1 MRNTNCRSSMAR
13 SRRSLRSAMAL
24 WFAAATLLAC
34 SDATSPDESRT
45 SFGPSVAVAGGT
57 GRAYVTVSGAGVPTE
72 LGLVLSEGA
81 LVGLPTGNA
90 EYVFALPASASTT
103 AYKHAV
109 INWIALGHPPAG
121 VYTVP
126 HFDFHFYTIT
136 NEQRTAIV
144 LGDSVLSAKMFRV
157 PATEFIPAGYVTGMA
172 GERMGLHWRDPAAPE
187 LNGAPFTQT
196 FIYGSYDGAMT
207 FAEPMI
213 ARTYLETKPAAV
225 VTSLKLPAQ
234 YATHGYQ
241 ATSYA
246 VAYDQ
251 ATKEYRVSLV
261 NLVLR

>member
-1 MRNTNCRSSMAR
+1 
-13 SRRSLRSAMAL
+13 MAL
-24 WFAAATLLAC
+24 SLAGALLSC
-34 SDATSPDESRT
+34 SDATSPDESST
-45 SFGPSVAVAGGT
+45 SFGPSVAMAGGT
-57 GRAYVTVSGAGVPTE
+57 ARTYVTVNGAGVPTE
-72 LGLVLSEGA
+72 VGLALTEAA
-81 LVGLPTGNA
+81 LVGLPAGNA
-90 EYVFALPASASTT
+90 EYVFALPASSSTT
-103 AYKHAV
+103 AYRHAV

-136 NEQRTAIV
+136 NEQRTTIV
-144 LGDSVLSAKMFRV
+144 LGDSVLSAKMLRA
-157 PATEFIPAGYVTGMA
+157 PAAEFIPTGYVTGMA
-172 GERMGLHWRDPAAPE
+172 SERMGLHWRDPAAPE

-196 FIYGSYDGAMT
+196 FIYGSYDGAMI

-213 ARTYLETKPAAV
+213 AKAYLETKPAPV
-225 VTSLKLPAQ
+225 VTSVKLAAQ

-251 ATKEYRVSLV
+251 ANKEYRVSLV